1 MSASRSSKIRGSNY
15 LAGTLAALL
24 LAVCT
29 VQADNKPKAAAPA
42 KAAPAKPAAAAPK
55 PGGGAAA
62 APHGPTTG
70 GPAASHGPTTTTGA
84 HGSGITTAGHGAT
97 TTTTAGHGATTTG
110 AAGAKPAA
118 APGGAAARPAA
129 AAPGG
134 AGARA
139 TATPAGGRPAA
150 SPATRSMPHTAS
162 GAPPK
167 GSTMRSTPKGD
178 QVRMRAGGK
187 PGDVHVA
194 GRNMDIHHGLG
205 GGRRS
210 SVERADHSRIVAE
223 RGGRGYVQH
232 PYMYHG
238 HEYGHRTYWEHGR
251 AYDRFYARYPYH
263 GVYVEMYSPAFY
275 YPPAFYGWAYNP
287 WAVPIAYPVAA
298 WGWGGNPWYGFYG
311 AYFAPYPVYPSASL
325 WLTDYLISTT
335 LATAYQARVD
345 AAAQAQAQL
354 AADAAPLTPQ
364 VKDLIS
370 AEVQRQLAIEN
381 AESAQQAA
389 GPNPAVSGV
398 QRMLSDNQS
407 HVFVAG
413 KEVDV
418 VDATGTECAISEGDV
433 LQLTPTPL
441 PDDATAATLVVMT
454 TKGGVECKKGAA
466 VTVEVADLQD
476 MQNHMRESIS
486 QGMGDLKSKQG
497 KGGLPALPASA
508 SGMPMMAQFAMDAP
522 PPDATASQQ
531 ITAQAQDADKAEQ
544 EVLAQAGSG
553 DVAGGTPA
561 VAAPPAPP
569 VEIALGQTVDQ
580 VTGALGQPKNV
591 VDLGAKKIY
600 VFKDMKVTF
609 KDGKVSDVQ

>member
-1 MSASRSSKIRGSNY
+1 
-15 LAGTLAALL
+15 
-24 LAVCT
+24 
-29 VQADNKPKAAAPA
+29 
-42 KAAPAKPAAAAPK
+42 
-55 PGGGAAA
+55 
-62 APHGPTTG
+62 
-70 GPAASHGPTTTTGA
+70 
-84 HGSGITTAGHGAT
+84 
-97 TTTTAGHGATTTG
+97 
-110 AAGAKPAA
+110 
-118 APGGAAARPAA
+118 
-129 AAPGG
+129 
-134 AGARA
+134 
-139 TATPAGGRPAA
+139 
-150 SPATRSMPHTAS
+150 
-162 GAPPK
+162 
-167 GSTMRSTPKGD
+167 MRSTPKGD
-178 QVRMRAGGK
+178 AVRMRAGGR

-194 GRNMDIHHGLG
+194 GRNMDIHHGLAG
-205 GGRRS
+205 NRRIA
-210 SVERADHSRIVAE
+210 VERADHSRIVAE

-232 PYMYHG
+232 PYMYRG
-238 HEYGHRTYWEHGR
+238 HEYGHRTYYEHGR

-263 GVYVEMYSPAFY
+263 GVYVEMYSPAVY

-298 WGWGGNPWYGFYG
+298 WGWGGNPWYGYYG
-311 AYFAPYPVYPSASL
+311 AYFSPYPAYASASL

-335 LATAYQARVD
+335 LANAYQARVD

-370 AEVQRQLAIEN
+370 AEVQRQIAIEN

-418 VDATGTECAISEGDV
+418 VDATGAECAVSEGDV

-454 TKGGVECKKGAA
+454 SKGGVECKKGAA
-466 VTVEVADLQD
+466 VTVEIADLQD

-569 VEIALGQTVDQ
+569 IEIGLGQTVDQ
-580 VTGALGQPKNV
+580 VTSALGQPKNV